1 MVSVSNQMVLSI
13 IVPVYNVEAFLRKC
27 VGSLLDQD
35 LSPTEYE
42 IILVDDGSSDK
53 SGQLCDRLAQS
64 NDNIRVIHQQN
75 RGLSGARNTG
85 IAAASG
91 QYIQFVDSDDY
102 LEPNVLD
109 SLVSKMDSGRL
120 DVLRFDY
127 RNVND
132 NYEVIDPN
140 KTPKTYVDYSGDI
153 CDGQTFLTER
163 LGFGCYACQ
172 FIIRRELLTDCR
184 FKEDIYFEDSEWT
197 PRMLLKAERVASTPV
212 VVYNYLMRRGS
223 ITKST
228 DENKKLKALEDR
240 MSLIDCLNGQK
251 QGAGDK
257 RWFDGMISHNALAI
271 ISDISQN
278 SFDKRK
284 YYIGELKKKG
294 VFPLSKY
301 HAGTTAI
308 RKIRTANVSPMLL
321 CLLLHLKNK

>member
-1 MVSVSNQMVLSI
+1 MGLKLSI
-13 IVPVYNVEAFLRKC
+13 IVPVYLVEAYLRKC
-27 VGSLLDQD
+27 VDSLLAQD
-35 LSPTEYE
+35 LSVDDYE
-42 IILVDDGSSDK
+42 IILVDDGSPD
-53 SGQLCDRLAQS
+53 GCPAICDEYALLHR
-64 NDNIRVIHQQN
+64 NIRVIHQQN
-75 RGLSGARNTG
+75 RGLSGARNAG

-91 QYIQFVDSDDY
+91 RYIQFVDSDDY
-102 LEPNVLD
+102 LDPNVLD

-140 KTPKTYVDYSGDI
+140 KTPKTYVDYSEDI

-184 FKEDIYFEDSEWT
+184 FKEGIYFEDSEWT

-240 MSLIDCLNGQK
+240 MSLIDSLNGQK

-284 YYIGELKKKG
+284 YYIGELRKKG

-301 HAGTTAI
+301 HAGATAI

>member
-1 MVSVSNQMVLSI
+1 MGLRLSI
-13 IVPVYNVEAFLRKC
+13 IVPVYGVEAYLRKC
-27 VGSLLDQD
+27 VDSLLAQD
-35 LSPTEYE
+35 LSVDDYE
-42 IILVDDGSSDK
+42 IILVDDGSPD
-53 SGQLCDRLAQS
+53 GCPAICDEYALLHR
-64 NDNIRVIHQQN
+64 NIRVIHQQN
-75 RGLSGARNTG
+75 RGLSGARNAG

-91 QYIQFVDSDDY
+91 RYIQFVDSDDY
-102 LEPNVLD
+102 LDPNVLD

-140 KTPKTYVDYSGDI
+140 KTPKTYVDYSEDI

-184 FKEDIYFEDSEWT
+184 FKEGIYFEDSEWT

-212 VVYNYLMRRGS
+212 GVYNYLMRRGS

-240 MSLIDCLNGQK
+240 MSLIDSLNGQK

-284 YYIGELKKKG
+284 YYIGELRKKG

-301 HAGTTAI
+301 HAGATAI